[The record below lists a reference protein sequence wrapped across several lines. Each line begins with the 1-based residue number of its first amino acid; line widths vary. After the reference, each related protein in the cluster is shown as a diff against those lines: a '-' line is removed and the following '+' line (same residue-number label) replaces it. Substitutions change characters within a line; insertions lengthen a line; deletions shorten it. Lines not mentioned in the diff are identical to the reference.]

1 MTNFFTRITS
11 FTNRLRSDDSSSTN
25 EFSMPAAR
33 LANGARSPPT
43 FHINGI
49 NHQTPEL
56 QKKDEIEESPVM
68 ITSGKFSPPPYL
80 FEGLRNPFS
89 DPWCSDTSKEDGTS
103 LNSIGMKELST
114 DSTLERHV
122 KYKTDSLDDEGNDE
136 VELWPLPPPS
146 PQHCSEPP
154 KQKPPL
160 APKPPIP
167 PKLPVSTPY
176 AVPIIIPST
185 SSTLTRKKHHSQY
198 AQPSILTKTL
208 LGSEEISNSDSS
220 QMSPKSVIQTDNTFN
235 GLQHSMMTEID
246 QTYNEIKDQTIIPE
260 SPRHSPPPLPTKL
273 PLLGNNINILPEPT
287 TAPPPPPPPP
297 PLPPPTLP
305 ISPLSSPP
313 TSPPDSPPSSP
324 ALSPQTSSSTSESQA
339 SSSPNSPPHYLL
351 NWR

>member
-1 MTNFFTRITS
+1 
-11 FTNRLRSDDSSSTN
+11 
-25 EFSMPAAR
+25 MPAAR

-49 NHQTPEL
+49 HRQTPEM
-56 QKKDEIEESPVM
+56 QTKDDIDSPVM

-103 LNSIGMKELST
+103 LNSIGMKELSK

-122 KYKTDSLDDEGNDE
+122 QIKTGSLEDECVDDGE
-136 VELWPLPPPS
+136 VWPLPPSQTQPS
-146 PQHCSEPP
+146 SEPP

-167 PKLPVSTPY
+167 PKIPVSTPY
-176 AVPIIIPST
+176 AVPSIIPST
-185 SSTLTRKKHHSQY
+185 SSTLTRKVHHSQY
-198 AQPSILTKTL
+198 AQPSIQANASSGNNGTTSNGESTELSPITIVHGGNTNGLDHSMLSEIDKTYKQITDQKFPPEILTKP
-208 LGSEEISNSDSS
+208 
-220 QMSPKSVIQTDNTFN
+220 SP
-235 GLQHSMMTEID
+235 
-246 QTYNEIKDQTIIPE
+246 
-260 SPRHSPPPLPTKL
+260 HSPLSPIKIHLKENLSYEQQEPP
-273 PLLGNNINILPEPT
+273 
-287 TAPPPPPPPP
+287 PPPPPPPP
-297 PLPPPTLP
+297 PLPPATLP

-313 TSPPDSPPSSP
+313 TTPQDSPPSSP
-324 ALSPQTSSSTSESQA
+324 ALSPPTSSSTSDSQP